1 MQLRPEAGETCRAEA
16 MEWDSVVGR
25 HARRRERAG
34 VGRATEPERGGACR
48 DATREIPELVEA
60 GLSGGRAAM
69 ATARSGRAISDDG
82 IIGSDDDGQRMQR
95 L

>member
-34 VGRATEPERGGACR
+34 VGRATEPERGGGVSRCDPR
-48 DATREIPELVEA
+48 NPRV
-60 GLSGGRAAM
+60 GGGRIV
-69 ATARSGRAISDDG
+69 RRA
-82 IIGSDDDGQRMQR
+82 GSDGNREVRACDQ
-95 L
+95 